1 MLILVEFRQGRMR
14 RRWWRKEGKDE
25 EEDEEGDIYN
35 IVFALCCC

>member
-25 EEDEEGDIYN
+25 EEEEGDIYN